1 MQDREVRDLLEETF
15 ARLMPG
21 EPMAQGRKKYAQ
33 LRLQREEQEVACG
46 ENLYGRARSAL
57 QEKASLLEEEPETRL
72 LLLTGS
78 GVRGN
83 SPTVVEL
90 QFTAERMVLTA
101 WAKEGLIPQR
111 SARRAIQAIRAA
123 LEV

>member
-1 MQDREVRDLLEETF
+1 
-15 ARLMPG
+15 
-21 EPMAQGRKKYAQ
+21 MAQGRKKYAQ

-78 GVRGN
+78 GFRGN
-83 SPTVVEL
+83 NPTVVEL